1 MKTILIF
8 FSVLSVIFWLVLLH
22 EKKTSQ
28 EIEEKWTRINKNPV
42 VKVFNNMI
50 NNATLAD
57 REKVANADKLLLTY
71 VITKQSKQNFNNIYE
86 VKFLIASLNV
96 SP

>member
-1 MKTILIF
+1 MKKILIF

-42 VKVFNNMI
+42 VKVFNDMI

-57 REKVANADKLLLTY
+57 REKVANADKLLYNLCHY
-71 VITKQSKQNFNNIYE
+71 KAV
-86 VKFLIASLNV
+86 
-96 SP
+96 

>member
-1 MKTILIF
+1 MKKILIF

-57 REKVANADKLLLTY
+57 REKVVNADKLLLTY
-71 VITKQSKQNFNNIYE
+71 VITKQFKQNFNNIYE
-86 VKFLIASLNV
+86 VEFLIASLNV